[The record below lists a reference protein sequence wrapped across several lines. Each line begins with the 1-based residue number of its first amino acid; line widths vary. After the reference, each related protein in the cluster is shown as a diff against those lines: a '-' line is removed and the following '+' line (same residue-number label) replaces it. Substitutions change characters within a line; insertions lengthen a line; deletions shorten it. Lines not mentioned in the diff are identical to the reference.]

1 MEIDLAYLKAL
12 IEDCHDPIA
21 VVRTSDLNGER
32 DSEQAARN
40 TLLRH
45 FSEPSVYKP
54 TDHQQQVNAMRVL
67 GIDLADDDT
76 IKVVAS
82 NRPRR

>member
-12 IEDCHDPIA
+12 IEECRDPMA
-21 VVRTSDLNGER
+21 VVQTSNLNGER
-32 DSEQAARN
+32 DSQEAARN

-54 TDHQQQVNAMRVL
+54 SDHRQHVTAMRVL
-67 GIDLADDDT
+67 GIDLPDDDT
-76 IKVVAS
+76 IRIVS
-82 NRPRR
+82 YNRPTR